1 MNPMGDTALVYVVER
16 FFYRLIEFLR
26 HWYVKSGR
34 LYSNFVLNQLERLDY
49 YLAWKITA
57 QHLFKP
63 LYKDYSVIGY
73 TMGIF
78 LRLVRLAVASAVYA
92 VVFCFALAVY
102 LLWLLIP
109 VYLVFKAVV
118 PIV

>member
-1 MNPMGDTALVYVVER
+1 MTDTALIYVVER

-34 LYSNFVLNQLERLDY
+34 LYSNFILNQLERLDY

-57 QHLFKP
+57 QHLFEP
-63 LYKDYSVIGY
+63 LYKDYSFIGY
-73 TMGIF
+73 ALGF
-78 LRLVRLAVASAVYA
+78 PLRLIRLVVASVVYA
-92 VVFCFALAVY
+92 VVICFAIAVY

-109 VYLVFKAVV
+109 VYLIFKAITPLV
-118 PIV
+118 

>member
-1 MNPMGDTALVYVVER
+1 MRAMRDTALFYIVER
-16 FFYRLIEFLR
+16 FFRRIFEFFR

-57 QHLFKP
+57 QHLFEP

-73 TMGIF
+73 ALGF
-78 LRLVRLAVASAVYA
+78 PLRLIRLAAASAVYV
-92 VVFCFALAVY
+92 VVFCFAIGAY
-102 LLWLLIP
+102 LLWLACPIYLIA
-109 VYLVFKAVV
+109 KAVI
-118 PIV
+118 PFL